1 MRPTEKDTLK
11 EELKE
16 AFDRLGTALDKD
28 CSLLLSRAIEKTAE
42 RQNGRIEKLSEQ
54 INQARVALAQN
65 DGQIDEIKAV
75 MQGEVKLVY
84 EMINRLN
91 EKIERIEANTSKEQN
106 SKMMWRIALI
116 AALPGLASV
125 IIKLAE
131 VIAGG

>member
-1 MRPTEKDTLK
+1 MK

-16 AFDRLGTALDKD
+16 TFERLGTAIDKD
-28 CSLLLSRAIEKTAE
+28 CSILLSRVIEKTAE
-42 RQNGRIEKLSEQ
+42 RQNGRIEKLNDQ
-54 INQARVALAQN
+54 ISRARVAMAETE
-65 DGQIDEIKAV
+65 GQIDEIKAV

-106 SKMMWRIALI
+106 SKTMWRIALI
-116 AALPGLASV
+116 AALPGLISV

-131 VIAGG
+131 VISGV